1 MSVIIFLLI
10 ASLSVAL
17 LFLGAFIWSVRNRQF
32 EDDYA
37 PPLRILF
44 DDAPLSDS
52 LLGLPSTD
60 SAGSGAAQKQTSS
73 SNIDPNP
80 TNQ

>member
-1 MSVIIFLLI
+1 MSVIILLLI

-17 LFLGAFIWSVRNRQF
+17 LFLGAFIWSVRHRQF
-32 EDDYA
+32 EDEYS

-44 DDAPLSDS
+44 DDAPQSKI
-52 LLGLPSTD
+52 LPEMPL
-60 SAGSGAAQKQTSS
+60 AGEKKK
-73 SNIDPNP
+73 DPNP